1 VSVLAAAIFS
11 VLLIAPPGDKVIDV
25 RARQAPPTASS
36 FDALW
41 ATYKK
46 AESKGDNEGAQ
57 SAMREIRR
65 LRIERNIRGL
75 ETVALARVADGVAAL
90 RAGENTRAETALR
103 DAVALDPHLP
113 DAYFGLAQ
121 YDVKKGPLGIVPAV
135 KDTLAGTMARLNTAR
150 GGHYLFALIVPV
162 MLLALLASTIVFGL
176 AMVIRYG
183 SLLKHDFEESFG
195 PGRQSLALG
204 LAAVILLLPAMLFQG
219 WAWLPL
225 WWLAMLFI
233 YMGWSE
239 RIVALA
245 LLLLCVG
252 SAPLVKTMEA
262 RLLAQQNP
270 LFWASLGALESGPD
284 TRAVAQL
291 EEARRANPADRDLT
305 YLLGAEYKKAGR
317 YDDASGLYREA
328 LGSQAKDPIALN
340 NLANLEFA
348 AGEFPAAIAR
358 YKQGIESGPAAPIA
372 ATFYYN
378 LSLAH
383 LQRFEYQPAQEARS
397 QADRLDSSL
406 VHTYDSQWKY
416 DKGDYAVVDLGLTPE
431 EVWAKYS
438 GAARGV
444 VQANRAGQGAGA
456 SESQSFLP
464 SLGNRLSVFPLVA
477 LLAVAILRKWR
488 GGKAFTMRCLKCGT
502 PFCRR
507 CHLGQVAGGLCS
519 QCHHLFVVRDGV
531 SGPARNRKL
540 LEVQAEEARRD
551 RVFRVLSLVVPGAGH
566 LYANRAPVGILL
578 VLVWS
583 AVIAAALLTGRILP
597 LTEASGE
604 LSKPWGLG
612 VGALVLLVVYFL
624 ANRSKPEF
632 ENVMLPI
639 RRPAA
644 PAAARRRAS

>member
-1 VSVLAAAIFS
+1 MTVLVAAIFS

-113 DAYFGLAQ
+113 DAYFGLAL

-135 KDTLAGTMARLNTAR
+135 KDTLAGTMARLSTAR

-162 MLLALLASTIVFGL
+162 MLMALLASTIVFGL
-176 AMVIRYG
+176 AVVIRYG

-233 YMGWSE
+233 YMGWAE

-317 YDDASGLYREA
+317 YDDASALYREA
-328 LGSQAKDPIALN
+328 LASQAKDPIALN

-358 YKQGIESGPAAPIA
+358 YKQGIESGPPAPIA

-378 LSLAH
+378 QSLAH

-406 VHTYDSQWKY
+406 VHTYDSLWKY
-416 DKGDYAVVDLGLTPE
+416 DKGDYAVVDLGLTAD

-438 GAARGV
+438 GAAQGV
-444 VQANRAGQGAGA
+444 VQANRAGKGVGA
-456 SESQSFLP
+456 SEGQSFLP
-464 SLGNRLSVFPLVA
+464 SLGNRLSVFPLIA

-519 QCHHLFVVRDGV
+519 QCHHLFLVRDGV

-540 LEVQAEEARRD
+540 LEVQAEEARRE
-551 RVFRVLSLVVPGAGH
+551 RVFRVLSLIVPGAGH

-583 AVIAAALLTGRILP
+583 AVIAAALLTGRLLP
-597 LTEASGE
+597 LTEASGD

-612 VGALVLLVVYFL
+612 VGAIVLLVVYFL

-632 ENVMLPI
+632 EDVMLPI